1 MIFNSR
7 NHEMNQ
13 SILLLAWAERSSGKR
28 CLVPSRLSLI
38 GARCLFRSPLHTKSR
53 TRHQAP
59 RSLFP
64 ESSPTKRN
72 GASEQGKNAS
82 DRVAIGFCFTSV
94 LNANEQLLQ
103 FVKSQSGAFN
113 RNGLLVSRPTM
124 DNKNPFFSARADS
137 LSYQSQPKKWEEIQR
152 LIVRSLCR

>member
-13 SILLLAWAERSSGKR
+13 SKLLYNKLAWAERSSGKR
-28 CLVPSRLSLI
+28 CLVFDWSAVPVSESVAHKKSDAPSCTGLLVSRVFADKTQWRL
-38 GARCLFRSPLHTKSR
+38 G
-53 TRHQAP
+53 TR
-59 RSLFP
+59 
-64 ESSPTKRN
+64 
-72 GASEQGKNAS
+72 KNAC

-103 FVKSQSGAFN
+103 FGKSQSGAFN

-124 DNKNPFFSARADS
+124 DIKTHSFQLVQTLLVIRA
-137 LSYQSQPKKWEEIQR
+137 SQKKWEKIQR